1 MKMINLKRSILFF
14 ITFFL
19 GISSVVAQDE
29 DFNKLAEMIFKKDTE
44 GIKSLVQSGI
54 DVDIRNSSGATP
66 LILASSLSDNM
77 SVIECLVDLG
87 ADVNARGKVDGSTP
101 LMWAA
106 RGSKEATEFFLSKG
120 AEVNVV
126 ASDGSTALIKAIF
139 GIFRGGSLETVDL
152 LIKAGADVNL
162 TGSEGDGNGYAGIS
176 YAARNGKAEL
186 VSYLIDKGADVNH
199 QTIDGDTP
207 LMISAEEG
215 YTEIVK
221 ILINANADRSL
232 KNNEGKK
239 AIDIAMEKDNQ
250 DIVKLLR

>member
-1 MKMINLKRSILFF
+1 MKMINLKRSMLFLIAILF
-14 ITFFL
+14 
-19 GISSVVAQDE
+19 GMSSVFGQDE

-54 DVDIRNSSGATP
+54 NVDIRNSSGATP
-66 LILASSLSDNM
+66 LILASSLRDNLG
-77 SVIECLVDLG
+77 VIKCLVDLG
-87 ADVNARGKVDGSTP
+87 ADVNARGKVDGTTP

-106 RGSKEATEFFLSKG
+106 RGSKEAAEFLLSKG
-120 AEVNVV
+120 AAVNVV

-139 GIFRGGSLETVDL
+139 GIFRGESFETVDL

-162 TGSEGDGNGYAGIS
+162 VGAEGDGHGYTGIS
-176 YAARNGKAEL
+176 YAVRNGKAEL
-186 VSYLIDKGADVNH
+186 VSYLIEKGADVNH
-199 QTIDGDTP
+199 QSVDGDTP
-207 LMISAEEG
+207 LMIAAEEG
-215 YTEIVK
+215 YAEIVK
-221 ILINANADRSL
+221 ILLNANADRSL